1 MNRKNVLILGVLFIG
16 LVLIARLFYLQVID
30 DEYKITAENNA
41 YKYQTL
47 YPVRGLILDRNN
59 NILVGNKNT
68 YDITVTPYE
77 VTEFDTVD
85 FCSIFELDINMV
97 KEKFAE
103 YKKYR
108 RKVGYRTITF
118 IKQVSASQYS
128 IFIEKA
134 YKFPGF
140 SAVARTA
147 RSYPFAAGANLFGYV
162 TEADAAFLKKNPYY
176 KIGDYVGASG
186 LEQSYEEVLRG
197 KKGYNIFLRDVHNR
211 VKSNFADGK

>member
-103 YKKYR
+103 YKK
-108 RKVGYRTITF
+108 
-118 IKQVSASQYS
+118 
-128 IFIEKA
+128 
-134 YKFPGF
+134 
-140 SAVARTA
+140 
-147 RSYPFAAGANLFGYV
+147 
-162 TEADAAFLKKNPYY
+162 
-176 KIGDYVGASG
+176 
-186 LEQSYEEVLRG
+186 
-197 KKGYNIFLRDVHNR
+197 
-211 VKSNFADGK
+211 